1 MKKNRF
7 LLVLC
12 TAFVLLFSSGAYA
25 QDADKEYRETL
36 HKMLVIS
43 GGLSTAEA
51 MVPQLIEMLKRN
63 SPDIPEAYL
72 KALSD
77 GMTEKLVKRMV
88 EVCVPI
94 YRKYLTL
101 DDLKGI
107 IAFYDSPV
115 GVKLGKVQPF
125 ISRESMQVG
134 EQIGLEIAKDI
145 QKAINSYNGQ

>member
-12 TAFVLLFSSGAYA
+12 TAFVLLLSSGAYA

-51 MVPQLIEMLKRN
+51 MVPQVIEMLKRN
-63 SPDIPEAYL
+63 SPDISEAYL

-77 GMTEKLVKRMV
+77 GMTEKLVNRMV

-107 IAFYDSPV
+107 IAFYESPV
-115 GVKLGKVQPF
+115 GVKLGKCQPF
-125 ISRESMQVG
+125 ISQESMQVG

-145 QKAINSYNGQ
+145 QKAINSYNEQ